1 MRISDWSSD
10 VCSSDLG
17 LIFIISVLL
26 FQFRASRLDSLL
38 YPNDVVGGCG
48 IIERISAFASGFGV
62 QMQEWLAPFDLLA
75 ATFLHVDAS
84 GLAVGP
90 PAQLG
95 DARHLPLF
103 SLADAPTPRRA
114 AWLALFCALSSF
126 LPHLFFSLLPTFL
139 SSFPPPH

>member
-48 IIERISAFASGFGV
+48 IIERISEFASGFGV

-75 ATFLHVDAS
+75 ETCLHVDAS
-84 GLAVGP
+84 GLDVGR
-90 PAQLG
+90 AGQLG
-95 DARHLPLF
+95 EARQLAIIDMDDRSEEHTSELQ
-103 SLADAPTPRRA
+103 SLMRISYAV
-114 AWLALFCALSSF
+114 FCLKKK
-126 LPHLFFSLLPTFL
+126 TK
-139 SSFPPPH
+139 

>member
-48 IIERISAFASGFGV
+48 IIERISEFASGFGV

-75 ATFLHVDAS
+75 ETCLHVDAS
-84 GLAVGP
+84 GLDVGR
-90 PAQLG
+90 AGQLG
-95 DARHLPLF
+95 EARPQIG
-103 SLADAPTPRRA
+103 RA
-114 AWLALFCALSSF
+114 SGRERVW
-126 LPHLFFSLLPTFL
+126 PYV
-139 SSFPPPH
+139 